1 MDGSAKDIG
10 EMLDT
15 VSAKIPA
22 LLNGVIGTLYS
33 AEAGSN
39 MGKAVGSFYHE
50 LLEAGIPA
58 DEAIKMAKDYMLSL
72 KDVSGM
78 MNNK

>member
-1 MDGSAKDIG
+1 MENMNEIG

-15 VSAKIPA
+15 VSSKIPG
-22 LLNGVIGTLYS
+22 LIKGVIGTLYS
-33 AEAGSN
+33 ADAGSN
-39 MGKAVGSFYHE
+39 MGKAVGSFYKE
-50 LLEAGIPA
+50 LVEAGIPA
-58 DEAIKMAKDYMLSL
+58 DEAIKMARDYMLSL